1 MMITPQTCGE
11 FIGLS
16 ISLNQTSDKSV
27 TSFKVDCSL
36 ENHFSSILKI
46 LQFGDDDGSN
56 ELLFA
61 EIPIL
66 DDSKCANYESK
77 YKADMM
83 ICAGFYEV
91 CTSIVVALILK
102 VTVLEVAQTETAQVK
117 YTFVIRKLKKS
128 VHSPPINVNSFYGRL

>member
-1 MMITPQTCGE
+1 M
-11 FIGLS
+11 FIR
-16 ISLNQTSDKSV
+16 KS
-27 TSFKVDCSL
+27 F
-36 ENHFSSILKI
+36 FSILKI

-66 DDSKCANYESK
+66 DDTKCANYESK

-102 VTVLEVAQTETAQVK
+102 ATVLEIAQVK

-128 VHSPPINVNSFYGRL
+128 VHSPPINGNSFYCRL